1 MLLDRSVDQLA
12 GDARVLRESAAL
24 VNNGHVVTIYVRRTS
39 ADERAATTPGGARVV
54 LVGPPDAVTRRRIS
68 ERVKTFVAGGSLR
81 AAVSVARATDI
92 DVVHCHDYP
101 TLRAGVAI
109 CERSGAKLV
118 YDSHEIYSRSMAF
131 AGRGGSFRRL
141 PHAARE
147 RRLLRLVDETITVG
161 PSCASYFTEA
171 YGVPEPTVVENVPVK
186 RQETTG
192 DARAAM
198 RRKLGV
204 SDSQVLLV
212 SHGLLAPGRGLESL
226 ISAMPL
232 LPSHYR
238 LWLLGRGPSEAAL
251 RLQISQL
258 DLRDRVV
265 LQPPVPPDDLV
276 EVLTAAD
283 AGVVAIQPLC
293 ESYRRALPN
302 KAFECIAAGLPMVAS
317 DIPELRRLA
326 VTEGL
331 GVTFKPGDSFDL
343 ARAIKSLMGEPAR
356 VERIRA
362 ATVTAHRDHYNWEA
376 VSMKLIAVYGR
387 LDKAKGALQS
397 LAAHG

>member
-1 MLLDRSVDQLA
+1 
-12 GDARVLRESAAL
+12 
-24 VNNGHVVTIYVRRTS
+24 
-39 ADERAATTPGGARVV
+39 
-54 LVGPPDAVTRRRIS
+54 
-68 ERVKTFVAGGSLR
+68 
-81 AAVSVARATDI
+81 
-92 DVVHCHDYP
+92 
-101 TLRAGVAI
+101 
-109 CERSGAKLV
+109 
-118 YDSHEIYSRSMAF
+118 
-131 AGRGGSFRRL
+131 
-141 PHAARE
+141 
-147 RRLLRLVDETITVG
+147 
-161 PSCASYFTEA
+161 
-171 YGVPEPTVVENVPVK
+171 
-186 RQETTG
+186 
-192 DARAAM
+192 
-198 RRKLGV
+198 
-204 SDSQVLLV
+204 
-212 SHGLLAPGRGLESL
+212 
-226 ISAMPL
+226 
-232 LPSHYR
+232 
-238 LWLLGRGPSEAAL
+238 
-251 RLQISQL
+251 
-258 DLRDRVV
+258 
-265 LQPPVPPDDLV
+265 LV